1 MLAKNGVFMFS
12 GFVLIDYINTLMDL
26 DLQIVCWD
34 FQHFGVWQ
42 DERGKCPDGH
52 LGGEALQSRQCGRGK
67 MKRYYAV
74 LGSSRKRGI

>member
-42 DERGKCPDGH
+42 DERGKCTDGH
-52 LGGEALQSRQCGRGK
+52 LGREALQSRQCGRGK
-67 MKRYYAV
+67 MKIYYAV